1 MGLVYLLL
9 LTIRVMKTEPI
20 KILLVEDDELFR
32 LGISTRLHQE
42 AGLEILAEAEDGENA
57 IELACQLPLDI
68 VILDVGLPGIGGVE
82 ACSQIKQ
89 RRPNLPVLVLTSHS
103 QKILITQLI
112 QAKANGYCVK
122 GIPAENLILAIRS
135 VACGASWWDS
145 SATVEIQTAFQ
156 SSQSNLNSISNS
168 LNTSSTENNTLT
180 KREREILT
188 LVAGGKSNQEIAE
201 NLFITSGTVRVHIHA
216 ILQKLEVRDR
226 TQAAI
231 VAIQQGLINSQYI
244 EQK

>member
-1 MGLVYLLL
+1 
-9 LTIRVMKTEPI
+9 MKPKPI

-42 AGLEILAEAEDGENA
+42 AGLEIVAEAEDGENA
-57 IELACQLPLDI
+57 IVLASQLPLDI

-82 ACSQIKQ
+82 ACRQIKQ

-103 QKILITQLI
+103 QKTLIAQLI
-112 QAKANGYCVK
+112 EAKANGYCLK

-145 SATVEIQTAFQ
+145 TATVEIQTAFQ

-168 LNTSSTENNTLT
+168 LNTSSSENNSLT

-188 LVAGGKSNQEIAE
+188 LVAAGKSNQQIAE
-201 NLFITSGTVRVHIHA
+201 TLFITPGTVRVHIHA

-231 VAIQQGLINSQYI
+231 VAIQKGLIDSKYI
-244 EQK
+244 DTN

>member
-1 MGLVYLLL
+1 
-9 LTIRVMKTEPI
+9 MKTEPI

-42 AGLEILAEAEDGENA
+42 VGLEIVVEAEDGETA
-57 IELACQLPLDI
+57 IELSSQLPLDI
-68 VILDVGLPGIGGVE
+68 VLLDVGLPGIGGVE
-82 ACSQIKQ
+82 ACRQIKQ

-103 QKILITQLI
+103 QKTLIAQLI
-112 QAKANGYCVK
+112 EAKANGYCLK

-145 SATVEIQTAFQ
+145 TATVEIQTTFQ
-156 SSQSNLNSISNS
+156 SSQSNVNSIAISSSDNNS
-168 LNTSSTENNTLT
+168 LT

-188 LVAGGKSNQEIAE
+188 LVVAGKSNQEIAE
-201 NLFITSGTVRVHIHA
+201 NLFITAGTVRVHIHA
-216 ILQKLEVRDR
+216 ILQKLDVRDR

-231 VAIQQGLINSQYI
+231 VAIKKGLIDAKY
-244 EQK
+244 